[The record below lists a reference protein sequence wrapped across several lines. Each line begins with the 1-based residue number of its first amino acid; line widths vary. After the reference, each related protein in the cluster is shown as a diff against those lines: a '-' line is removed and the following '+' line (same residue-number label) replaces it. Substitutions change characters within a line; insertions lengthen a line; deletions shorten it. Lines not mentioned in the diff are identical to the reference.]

1 MDRKQALGKA
11 MALCARQE
19 YCESDIRGKLK
30 TWGMVQADSDYI
42 IEELIRQKFID
53 DLRFT
58 VAFVRDK
65 IRLNQWG
72 RIKIR
77 YMLSARK
84 ISGSMIRQAL
94 DGIDEVLYTKTL
106 QDLLQ
111 KKDKT
116 LLRETDPRVRRE
128 KLIRFA
134 LAHGFE
140 MREILAIVGQNVYE

>member
-1 MDRKQALGKA
+1 MDRKQALSKT

-30 TWGMVQADSDYI
+30 IWGITESDSDHI

-58 VAFVRDK
+58 IAFVRDK
-65 IRLNQWG
+65 IRFNQWG

-77 YMLSARK
+77 YMLIGRK
-84 ISGSMIRQAL
+84 ISGLIISQAL

-134 LAHGFE
+134 LGHGFE
-140 MREILAIVGQNVYE
+140 MDEILKILKTG

>member
-1 MDRKQALGKA
+1 MDKKQALSKA

-30 TWGMVQADSDYI
+30 TWGILEADSDSI
-42 IEELIRQKFID
+42 IKELIKQKFID

-58 VAFVRDK
+58 IAFLRDK
-65 IRLNQWG
+65 IRFNQWG

-77 YMLSARK
+77 YMLTARK
-84 ISGSMIRQAL
+84 IQGSIINQAL
-94 DGIDEVLYTKTL
+94 DGIEEALYTETL
-106 QDLLQ
+106 RDLLQ

-134 LAHGFE
+134 LGHGFE
-140 MREILAIVGQNVYE
+140 MDEILKILKTD